1 VRQALGVRVQTSKGE
16 AQAAMK
22 ARLLLIAALFTAL
35 AALAVGWWW
44 RGHRE
49 AAAGDRLVLHGNVD
63 IREVQLAF
71 DASDRIARILV
82 HEGDRVTAGQL
93 LAVLDMERLQQAVAQ
108 AEAQVAA
115 QQQVV
120 ARFVA
125 GSRPEEIRKA
135 RADVAAAKADAVN
148 AEKTYRRTQDLVAQH
163 FVAEQQADNARAALD
178 AAKARLESA
187 EETLRLA
194 VLGPRAEDTAAARAT
209 LTAYE
214 AALAIAK
221 RDLAAASLYAPAAGV
236 IENRVLEPGDMASP
250 QRTVLTLALTEPLWV
265 RAYAPEPDLGKLHL
279 GAPAQVA
286 TDSYPGKRYRGWVGF
301 ISPTAEFTPK
311 SVETPELRT
320 SLVYQVRV
328 FVCPPHDELRLG
340 MPATV
345 TVDVGTSASASAEAS
360 QKTGADVCT
369 AKP

>member
-1 VRQALGVRVQTSKGE
+1 
-16 AQAAMK
+16 MK
-22 ARLLLIAALFTAL
+22 ARLLLIAAVLTVL
-35 AALAVGWWW
+35 AALLGAWWW
-44 RGHRE
+44 YGQRK
-49 AAAGDRLVLHGNVD
+49 AAASPTLVLHGNVD

-71 DASDRIARILV
+71 DASDRIAQILV

-93 LAVLDMERLQQAVAQ
+93 LAVLDTRRLQQAVAQ
-108 AEAQVAA
+108 AQAQVAA
-115 QQQVV
+115 QRQVV

-178 AAKARLESA
+178 AARARLDAA
-187 EETLRLA
+187 EETLHLA
-194 VLGPRAEDTAAARAT
+194 VLGPRAEDTAAAKAT
-209 LTAYE
+209 LAAYE
-214 AALAIAK
+214 AALAIAE
-221 RDLAAASLYAPAAGV
+221 RDLAATSLYAPAAGV

-279 GAPAQVA
+279 GALAHVT
-286 TDSYPGKRYRGWVGF
+286 TDSYPGKRYRGWIGF
-301 ISPTAEFTPK
+301 VSPTAEFTPK
-311 SVETPELRT
+311 SVETAELRT

-328 FVCPPHDELRLG
+328 FVCPPHGELRLG

-345 TVDVGTSASASAEAS
+345 TVDVGRDVSAEAP
-360 QKTGADVCT
+360 QKAGADVCM